1 MLQDRSALAVVENE
15 RIRRMKRSSRCH
27 SHSLLL
33 TALLVLVTPAA
44 PWAQSVPSKDAPS
57 KPEAQK
63 PVAGEIP
70 PGTTL
75 SAQMPGAGAPRPYV
89 FPRAISKTLANG
101 LRVFV
106 VPGGRQ
112 PAVTIRLVVPSA
124 GTVRDPRE
132 KPGVASMAASMLT
145 QGTATRSAQQI
156 AEAIDFVGGS
166 LSADASSDAT
176 SVKKD
181 FALAFELLSDIV
193 LHPAFEKAELD
204 RRREQLLS
212 SLNVEY
218 ADASYLAD
226 AVFSRAVYGQHPYGW
241 PEEGTPD
248 TAKKLEREDL
258 IRFQKQN
265 YVPRGA
271 LLAIAGDVTPEEAF
285 AAAEKFLGP
294 WEGPEAPAP
303 PAATGGGGTQPGA
316 GLRII
321 VVDKPDAVQTQIR
334 VGKPALAR
342 NSADYDPMF
351 VANRVFGG
359 GFNSRLNTRV
369 RQEKGLTYGAFS
381 RLDARS
387 LGGSFFAGTFTKTES
402 TVEATKLVA
411 DLIAEMAKGEVTKQ
425 ELDFARDYLVGVFPI
440 QTETPAQVAGRVL
453 NVALFGLPADYNE
466 KYPQRIMGVTGEK
479 VREMSARYLDASRL
493 LIVLVGNANAFREG
507 LKKEFP
513 GVKVEEIGVSDLDLL
528 AADLRRPSSGSA
540 SVTPTPESI
549 AQGQALLSAVAL
561 AAGGETLAR
570 VQSLSLESSGTLFT
584 KGGEFPL
591 NLRIAIVYPDR
602 VRLEATLPFGTNI
615 QGFDG
620 KAGWLVS
627 PQGTQDL
634 PPAMASEFP
643 RSIAMAGALGIS
655 RLALSGKIA
664 VSFLGE
670 EEVEGKKALAVQW
683 NAPYGPVKL
692 YVDPVNR
699 LIIAAR
705 FRSHTPQGES
715 ETLQLWDDYRA
726 VDGVQYPF
734 HSVVFH
740 EGVKYTDTTVQKI
753 NFSEKP
759 ADSVFS
765 K

>member
-1 MLQDRSALAVVENE
+1 
-15 RIRRMKRSSRCH
+15 MKRSSPHH
-27 SHSLLL
+27 SYFLLL
-33 TALLVLVTPAA
+33 TALLVLLTPAA
-44 PWAQSVPSKDAPS
+44 PWAQSVPPKDSPS
-57 KPEAQK
+57 KPAAQK
-63 PVAGEIP
+63 PGAGEVP

-75 SAQMPGAGAPRPYV
+75 SIQMPGAGAPRPFV
-89 FPRAISKTLANG
+89 FPRTVSKTLANG

-112 PAVTIRLVVPSA
+112 PAVTIRLVIPSA
-124 GTVRDPRE
+124 GAVRDPRG
-132 KPGVASMAASMLT
+132 KPGVASMTASMLT
-145 QGTATRSAQQI
+145 DGTATRSAQQI

-176 SVKKD
+176 SVTANVVKKD
-181 FALAFELLSDIV
+181 FSLAFELLSDVV

-212 SLNVEY
+212 GLDVEY
-218 ADASYLAD
+218 ADANYLAD
-226 AVFSRAVYGQHPYGW
+226 AVFTRAVYGQHPYGL
-241 PEEGTPD
+241 PQEGTPE
-248 TAKKLEREDL
+248 TARKLEREDL
-258 IRFQKQN
+258 IRFRNEN

-271 LLAIAGDVTPEEAF
+271 LLAIAGDVAPDEAF

-294 WEGPEAPAP
+294 WEGPQAPAP
-303 PAATGGGGTQPGA
+303 PAATGGPGTQPGA

-334 VGKPALAR
+334 VGQPALAR
-342 NSADYDPMF
+342 NSADYDPMY
-351 VANRVFGG
+351 VTNRVFGG

-369 RQEKGLTYGAFS
+369 RQEKGLTYGAYS

-387 LGGSFFAGTFTKTES
+387 LGGCFFAGTFTKTET

-453 NVALFGLPADYNE
+453 SVALFGLPADYNE

-493 LIVLVGNANAFREG
+493 VIVLVGNAKAFREG

-513 GVKVEEIGVSDLDLL
+513 GVKVEEIGIGELDLL

-540 SVTPTPESI
+540 SATPTPESI
-549 AQGQALLSAVAL
+549 AQGQALLSAVAQ
-561 AAGGETLAR
+561 AAGGEAVAR
-570 VQSLSLESSGTLFT
+570 LQYLSLESSGTLFT
-584 KGGEFPL
+584 KDGEFPL

-602 VRLEATLPFGTNI
+602 VRLEATLSFGTNI
-615 QGFDG
+615 QGYDG

-655 RLALSGKIA
+655 RLALSPKFP

-683 NAPYGPVKL
+683 NAPNGPVKL
-692 YVDPVNR
+692 YVDPATR

-715 ETLQLWDDYRA
+715 ETLQLWDDYRP

-734 HSVVFH
+734 HSVVFR
-740 EGVKYTDTTVQKI
+740 EGVKYTETTVQKI

-759 ADSVFS
+759 ADSAFS
-765 K
+765 KPQ